1 DGSVGS
7 PHARVGNCQA
17 SNKTKGSVERLG
29 LFALVKKMPDATLRV
44 LYSHICQIQQRMRFP
59 QLAYFHTCPPY
70 QKFILKLLNNHFPAN

>member
-1 DGSVGS
+1 T
-7 PHARVGNCQA
+7 ARHQIKQKA
-17 SNKTKGSVERLG
+17 IRQDG
-29 LFALVKKMPDATLRV
+29 LFALAQKKMPDATLRV

>member
-1 DGSVGS
+1 
-7 PHARVGNCQA
+7 GNCQA
-17 SNKTKGSVERLG
+17 SNQAKGHPSGWPFCVGE
-29 LFALVKKMPDATLRV
+29 KMPDATLRV

>member
-1 DGSVGS
+1 T
-7 PHARVGNCQA
+7 ARHQIMRKA
-17 SNKTKGSVERLG
+17 IRQDG
-29 LFALVKKMPDATLRV
+29 LFALAQKKMPDATLRV

>member
-1 DGSVGS
+1 T
-7 PHARVGNCQA
+7 ARHQIKRKA
-17 SNKTKGSVERLG
+17 IRQDG
-29 LFALVKKMPDATLRV
+29 LFALAQKKMPDATLRV

>member
-1 DGSVGS
+1 QIKRKAIRQD
-7 PHARVGNCQA
+7 
-17 SNKTKGSVERLG
+17 G